1 MTLATSS
8 PASLAD
14 CYIWSLNRS
23 PPSDTPVRRRSL
35 AMPTT
40 VNYFAFSLA
49 DPEHCAERFAGRP
62 ESARQR
68 YVDDE
73 LVGPVGVG
81 SI

>member
-1 MTLATSS
+1 
-8 PASLAD
+8 
-14 CYIWSLNRS
+14 
-23 PPSDTPVRRRSL
+23 
-35 AMPTT
+35 MPTT

-81 SI
+81 SILELSKSDAMTWT